1 MCRLMNGL
9 SSLRVFLAIAAMG
22 TLASCGSLGIRS
34 GPAMPISACGE
45 AWPDA
50 FVSGAQRFPGRASA
64 MGFIDKLLASGGKD
78 GDLIVTRDEV
88 SFVTCGPRS
97 PEREI
102 FKVPHESVELAYR
115 DRNWIILREGVSAQ
129 GYRRYHAFSLNGTPL
144 ASGEELA
151 RVAMAEIRKQRS
163 VRTLF
168 VAPPL
173 AARPAILIVTKGSPE
188 MVIASVDHSKV
199 GEETGK
205 GMAAGALA
213 GVAAGLNPQAPIA
226 LYPPAAAVLLVGGAL
241 VGGASMGIEAERQA
255 QRSAQLLP
263 LQDPVL
269 ERALL
274 EVDIAPTLAKRIEPL
289 MKIEKQWNTR
299 LKDGNDPDC
308 GDAYRDCAFLG
319 ILGVIEFEPARLEF
333 RADRADLLKDE
344 DQARQTLS
352 MFQTVHLYSTLSG
365 YWVESVDVVAK
376 SDRHSLAEWREKEG
390 ERLKASIR
398 EAMGPMPDIAAM
410 RFQRALDRLLVFE

>member
-1 MCRLMNGL
+1 MCRLMKGF
-9 SSLRVFLAIAAMG
+9 SSLRVVLAMAAMG

-78 GDLIVTRDEV
+78 GDLIVSRDGV

-97 PEREI
+97 PERQV

-115 DRNWIILREGVSAQ
+115 DRNWIILREGVNPQ
-129 GYRRYHAFSLNGTPL
+129 GHRQYHAFCLNGTPL
-144 ASGEELA
+144 ASGDEFA
-151 RVAMAEIRKQRS
+151 RVAMAEIRKQRMAKS
-163 VRTLF
+163 LF
-168 VAPPL
+168 VAPSVVAP
-173 AARPAILIVTKGSPE
+173 PTILIVTNGAPE

-199 GEETGK
+199 GKETGK

-226 LYPPAAAVLLVGGAL
+226 LYPPAAAVLLVVGAL

-255 QRSAQLLP
+255 QRSAQMLP

-274 EVDIAPTLAKRIEPL
+274 EVDIGPTLAKRIEPL
-289 MKIEKQWNTR
+289 MRIEKQWDTR
-299 LKDGNDPDC
+299 LKSSTDPDC
-308 GDAYRDCAFLG
+308 GDSYRGCAMVG
-319 ILGVIEFEPARLEF
+319 ILGVIEVEPARIEF
-333 RADRADLLKDE
+333 RADKADLLKDE
-344 DQARQTLS
+344 DQARQALTL
-352 MFQTVHLYSTLSG
+352 FQNMHLYSTLSG
-365 YWVESVDVVAK
+365 YWVESVDVAAR
-376 SDRHSLAEWREKEG
+376 SGRHSLAEWRDKEG
-390 ERLKASIR
+390 ERFKASLG
-398 EAMGPMPDIAAM
+398 EAIGPMPDIAAT

>member
-1 MCRLMNGL
+1 MCRLMKGY
-9 SSLRVFLAIAAMG
+9 SSLRVVLAMAAMG

-78 GDLIVTRDEV
+78 GDLIVTRDGV

-102 FKVPHESVELAYR
+102 FTVPHESVELAYR
-115 DRNWIILREGVSAQ
+115 DRNWIILREGVTAQ
-129 GYRRYHAFSLNGTPL
+129 GHRQYHAFSLNGTPL

-163 VRTLF
+163 ERTLF
-168 VAPPL
+168 VAPPR
-173 AARPAILIVTKGSPE
+173 AARPSILIVTKGAPK
-188 MVIASVDHSKV
+188 MMIASVDHSKV

-226 LYPPAAAVLLVGGAL
+226 LYPPAAVVLLVGGAL

-255 QRSAQLLP
+255 QRSAQLLA

-274 EVDIAPTLAKRIEPL
+274 EVDIGPTLARRIEPL
-289 MKIEKQWNTR
+289 MKIEKEWDTR
-299 LKDGNDPDC
+299 LTGGTDPDC
-308 GDAYRDCAFLG
+308 GDAYRGCALLG
-319 ILGVIEFEPARLEF
+319 ILGVIEVEPARIEF
-333 RADRADLLKDE
+333 RADKADLLKDE

-352 MFQTVHLYSTLSG
+352 LFQNMHLYSTLSG
-365 YWVESVDVVAK
+365 YWVESVDVVAR
-376 SDRHSLAEWREKEG
+376 SDRYSLAGWRDKEG
-390 ERLKASIR
+390 ERFKASLG
-398 EAMGPMPDIAAM
+398 EAIGPIPDIAAM